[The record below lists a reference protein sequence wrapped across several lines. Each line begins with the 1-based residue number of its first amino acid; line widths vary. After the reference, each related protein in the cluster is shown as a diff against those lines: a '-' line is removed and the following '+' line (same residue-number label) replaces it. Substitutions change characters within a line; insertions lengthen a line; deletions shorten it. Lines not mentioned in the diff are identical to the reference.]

1 MRVVAPAGLEV
12 DPELASIA
20 PDEAT
25 DGLVEEDIIEMVSVA
40 EEQSA
45 TVAS

>member
-1 MRVVAPAGLEV
+1 MWVEASADLEE
-12 DPELASIA
+12 DPELLGEVIGV
-20 PDEAT
+20 DE
-25 DGLVEEDIIEMVSVA
+25 VVIVEMVSVA

>member
-1 MRVVAPAGLEV
+1 MQACVLGSVEL
-12 DPELASIA
+12 DPELPVVLADPGVSGKVI
-20 PDEAT
+20 
-25 DGLVEEDIIEMVSVA
+25 VEMVSVA

>member
-1 MRVVAPAGLEV
+1 MEVPAEVPEDPELPVVSAGLE
-12 DPELASIA
+12 E
-20 PDEAT
+20 DEA
-25 DGLVEEDIIEMVSVA
+25 VIVEMVSVA